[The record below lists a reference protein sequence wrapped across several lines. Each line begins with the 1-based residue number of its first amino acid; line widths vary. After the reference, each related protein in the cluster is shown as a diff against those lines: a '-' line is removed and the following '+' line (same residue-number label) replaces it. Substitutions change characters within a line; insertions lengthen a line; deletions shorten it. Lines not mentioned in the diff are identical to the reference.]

1 LALGLAAKIT
11 SAFVL
16 VPLVLGIIARP
27 KAGKA
32 LLAFSAV
39 LPVLLWYLWANHL
52 VESGGGSRAS
62 TENRAIWMTVPGLV
76 SMGKSETATN
86 LWRFLVVRAF
96 TPLGLILAVWG
107 LCLRRKDGDAPD
119 LWRYWAVMALGTMA
133 LLAAKLHHEYY
144 WLCLAP
150 AVAAGIGRTW
160 IRLAHGHGA
169 LAWALALV
177 FVGSSLVLTRS
188 TWQTPREWQDLET
201 AARTVQDAVS
211 PDDWLVAPEPLLF
224 QADRRGCRLEFD
236 SAAAARA
243 AAEWPG
249 ADGFVVSSCIELIEF
264 YRSRGARF
272 AADLAPTPDDARR
285 IALHQEIRRRYKVL
299 VDDSRVIVAELN
311 PSESARHGH

>member
-1 LALGLAAKIT
+1 
-11 SAFVL
+11 
-16 VPLVLGIIARP
+16 
-27 KAGKA
+27 
-32 LLAFSAV
+32 
-39 LPVLLWYLWANHL
+39 LLWYLWANHL
-52 VESGGGSRAS
+52 VEAGGGSRAS
-62 TENRAIWMTVPGLV
+62 AENWAIWMTVPGLGSTSIPGTV
-76 SMGKSETATN
+76 TN

-107 LCLRRKDGDAPD
+107 LCLKQKDGNASAI
-119 LWRYWAVMALGTMA
+119 WRYWAVMALGTMA

-150 AVAAGIGRTW
+150 AVAAGIGRAW
-160 IRLAHGHGA
+160 IRLADGHGV
-169 LAWALALV
+169 LAWTLALV
-177 FVGSSLVLTRS
+177 FAGSSLILTRS
-188 TWQTPREWQDLET
+188 TWQTPREWRDLES

-224 QADRRGCRLEFD
+224 QSDRRGCRLEFMPVGA
-236 SAAAARA
+236 SRA

-249 ADGFVVSSCIELIEF
+249 AEKSVVSSCIELIDF

-272 AADLAPTPDDARR
+272 AADLAPAPDDARR

-299 VDDSRVIVAELN
+299 VDDPTVIIAELN